1 MDIKRPIE
9 LAGMKSRLARA
20 AAAESKLSGVG
31 KRYDTVLD
39 KIDEATAVID
49 SHAGQLEQYEGDLR
63 KTIEG
68 MVAGSNGA
76 PTDGATDGPISTAS
90 VQPDG
95 SPSDL
100 QHPQASWGPK

>member
-20 AAAESKLSGVG
+20 AAAEAKLSGVG

-39 KIDEATAVID
+39 KIDEATSVID

-76 PTDGATDGPISTAS
+76 PTDGAAAGPNSTAPTTD
-90 VQPDG
+90 QPQAT
-95 SPSDL
+95 SAAEPS
-100 QHPQASWGPK
+100 ASWGPK